1 MRIVRETWILSL
13 EIFKYFRCWYVS
25 DGINVGSF
33 VSDLVNYKGHSEL
46 NKIKHGC
53 LILTFVRIKFIR
65 LY

>member
-33 VSDLVNYKGHSEL
+33 VSDLIIKGIQNY
-46 NKIKHGC
+46 
-53 LILTFVRIKFIR
+53 
-65 LY
+65 